1 MITPIETAA
10 SVHHGFPRIPL
21 LSGARCR
28 PPRVT
33 SGVSVITDI
42 RLLHS
47 SKWRTT
53 TTYCRRR
60 YAEVDPNLHLSGYS
74 GPVISSATKREKG
87 ARPLRAD
94 AQLNRDRILSAA
106 AELFAE
112 RGLGVP
118 LEEIARRAGVGVA
131 TLYRRFPTRADLAA
145 AAFER
150 SMSKYTEAVDRALTN
165 PAAGDGFRDLI
176 FDLCELQARDA
187 GLRDLLTTSFPA
199 RSTIEKR
206 TGEAVEKL
214 KELIGRA
221 QADGSIRADL
231 VVADVVVLLLA
242 NSGVLAATGQT

>member
-1 MITPIETAA
+1 
-10 SVHHGFPRIPL
+10 VF
-21 LSGARCR
+21 
-28 PPRVT
+28 
-33 SGVSVITDI
+33 
-42 RLLHS
+42 
-47 SKWRTT
+47 
-53 TTYCRRR
+53 
-60 YAEVDPNLHLSGYS
+60 
-74 GPVISSATKREKG
+74 SSATRREKR

-106 AELFAE
+106 AELFAD

-165 PAAGDGFRDLI
+165 PSAGDGFRGLI

-206 TGEAVEKL
+206 TAEAIGKL

-221 QADGSIRADL
+221 QAEGSIRADL

-242 NSGVLAATGQT
+242 NSGVLAATGEAAPDAWRRFAALMADAFRAETGATLPEPPGEQQLRRSVALLTGSS

>member
-1 MITPIETAA
+1 
-10 SVHHGFPRIPL
+10 VF
-21 LSGARCR
+21 
-28 PPRVT
+28 
-33 SGVSVITDI
+33 
-42 RLLHS
+42 
-47 SKWRTT
+47 
-53 TTYCRRR
+53 
-60 YAEVDPNLHLSGYS
+60 
-74 GPVISSATKREKG
+74 SSATRREKRP
-87 ARPLRAD
+87 RPLRAD

-118 LEEIARRAGVGVA
+118 LDEIARRAGVGVA

-150 SMSKYTEAVDRALTN
+150 SMSKYTEAVDRALAN
-165 PAAGDGFRDLI
+165 PAAGDGFRGLI

-199 RSTIEKR
+199 RSTIERR
-206 TGEAVEKL
+206 TAEAVDKL
-214 KELIGRA
+214 TELIGRA

-242 NSGVLAATGQT
+242 NSGVLAATGKAAPDAWRRFAALMVDAFRAEGTATLPEPPDEQQLRRSVALLTGSS